1 MRKITKIQSRIAT
14 SKIKN
19 KVKSVMNND
28 EGVTLTLETVFMLIL
43 AILAVAA
50 IWVIVMEYLV
60 GDGSESDTSMSKHIK
75 EYIGYLF

>member
-14 SKIKN
+14 LKIKN

-50 IWVIVMEYLV
+50 IWVIVMKYIV
-60 GDGSESDTSMSKHIK
+60 GDGSESDASISKHIK
-75 EYIGYLF
+75 EYIENLF

>member
-14 SKIKN
+14 LKIKN

-50 IWVIVMEYLV
+50 IWVIVMEYIV

-75 EYIGYLF
+75 EYIEALF

>member
-50 IWVIVMEYLV
+50 IWVIVMEYIV
-60 GDGSESDTSMSKHIK
+60 GDGSETDTSMSKHIK
-75 EYIGYLF
+75 EYIEYLF

>member
-50 IWVIVMEYLV
+50 IWVIVMEYIV

-75 EYIGYLF
+75 EYIEALF

>member
-28 EGVTLTLETVFMLIL
+28 EGVTLTLEMVFMLIL

-50 IWVIVMEYLV
+50 IWVIVMEYIV

>member
-50 IWVIVMEYLV
+50 IWVIVMKYIV
-60 GDGSESDTSMSKHIK
+60 GDGSESDASISKHIK
-75 EYIGYLF
+75 EYIENLF

>member
-14 SKIKN
+14 LKIKN
-19 KVKSVMNND
+19 KVKSIMNND

-50 IWVIVMEYLV
+50 IWVIVMKYIV
-60 GDGSESDTSMSKHIK
+60 GDGSESDASISKHIK
-75 EYIGYLF
+75 EYIECLF

>member
-1 MRKITKIQSRIAT
+1 MRKITEIQSRIAT

-50 IWVIVMEYLV
+50 IWVIVMKYIV
-60 GDGSESDTSMSKHIK
+60 GDGSESDASMSKHIK
-75 EYIGYLF
+75 EYIEALF

>member
-50 IWVIVMEYLV
+50 IWVIVMEYIV
-60 GDGSESDTSMSKHIK
+60 GDGSETDTSMSKHIK
-75 EYIGYLF
+75 EYIEALF

>member
-14 SKIKN
+14 SKNKN

-50 IWVIVMEYLV
+50 IWVIVMEYIV
-60 GDGSESDTSMSKHIK
+60 GDGSETDTSMSKHIK
-75 EYIGYLF
+75 EYIEYLF

>member
-50 IWVIVMEYLV
+50 IWVIVMEYIV

-75 EYIGYLF
+75 EYIEYLF

>member
-28 EGVTLTLETVFMLIL
+28 EGVTLTLEMVFMLIL

-50 IWVIVMEYLV
+50 IWVIVMEYIV
-60 GDGSESDTSMSKHIK
+60 GDGSETDTSMSKHIK
-75 EYIGYLF
+75 EYIEYLF

>member
-50 IWVIVMEYLV
+50 IWVIVMKYIV
-60 GDGSESDTSMSKHIK
+60 GDGSESDASMSKHIK
-75 EYIGYLF
+75 EYIENLF

>member
-50 IWVIVMEYLV
+50 IWVIVMEYIV
-60 GDGSESDTSMSKHIK
+60 GDGSEADTSMSKHIK
-75 EYIGYLF
+75 EYIEYLF

>member
-50 IWVIVMEYLV
+50 IWVIVMEYIV
-60 GDGSESDTSMSKHIK
+60 GDGSESDASMSKHIK
-75 EYIGYLF
+75 EYIEALF

>member
-1 MRKITKIQSRIAT
+1 MQSRIAT
-14 SKIKN
+14 LKIKN

-50 IWVIVMEYLV
+50 IWVIVMKYIV
-60 GDGSESDTSMSKHIK
+60 GDGSESDASISKHIK
-75 EYIGYLF
+75 EYIENLF

>member
-14 SKIKN
+14 LKIKN

-50 IWVIVMEYLV
+50 IWVIVMKYIV
-60 GDGSESDTSMSKHIK
+60 GDGSETDASISKHIK
-75 EYIGYLF
+75 EYIENLF

>member
-14 SKIKN
+14 SKIKS
-19 KVKSVMNND
+19 KVKSVINND

-50 IWVIVMEYLV
+50 IWVIVMKYIV
-60 GDGSESDTSMSKHIK
+60 GDGSESDASISKHMK
-75 EYIGYLF
+75 EYIENLF

>member
-14 SKIKN
+14 LEIKN

-50 IWVIVMEYLV
+50 IWVIVMKYIV
-60 GDGSESDTSMSKHIK
+60 GDGSESDASISKHIK
-75 EYIGYLF
+75 EYIENLF

>member
-50 IWVIVMEYLV
+50 IWVIVMEYIV
-60 GDGSESDTSMSKHIK
+60 GDGSESDVSMSKHIK
-75 EYIGYLF
+75 EYIEALF

>member
-50 IWVIVMEYLV
+50 IWVIVMEYIV
-60 GDGSESDTSMSKHIK
+60 GDGSESDASMSKHIK
-75 EYIGYLF
+75 EYIEYLF

>member
-50 IWVIVMEYLV
+50 IWVIVMEYIV

-75 EYIGYLF
+75 EYIG

>member
-43 AILAVAA
+43 AILTVAA
-50 IWVIVMEYLV
+50 IWVIVMEYIV

>member
-19 KVKSVMNND
+19 KVKSVINND

-50 IWVIVMEYLV
+50 IWVIVMEYIV

-75 EYIGYLF
+75 EYIEYLF

>member
-19 KVKSVMNND
+19 KVKSVMNNN

-50 IWVIVMEYLV
+50 IWVIVMEYIV
-60 GDGSESDTSMSKHIK
+60 GDGSETDTSMSKHIK
-75 EYIGYLF
+75 EYIEYMF

>member
-1 MRKITKIQSRIAT
+1 MWKITKIQSRIAT

-50 IWVIVMEYLV
+50 IWVIVMEYIV
-60 GDGSESDTSMSKHIK
+60 GDGSETDTSMSKHIK
-75 EYIGYLF
+75 EYIEYLF

>member
-14 SKIKN
+14 LKIKN

-50 IWVIVMEYLV
+50 IWVIVMKYIV
-60 GDGSESDTSMSKHIK
+60 GDGSESDASMSKHIK
-75 EYIGYLF
+75 EYIEALF

>member
-50 IWVIVMEYLV
+50 IWVIVMEYIV